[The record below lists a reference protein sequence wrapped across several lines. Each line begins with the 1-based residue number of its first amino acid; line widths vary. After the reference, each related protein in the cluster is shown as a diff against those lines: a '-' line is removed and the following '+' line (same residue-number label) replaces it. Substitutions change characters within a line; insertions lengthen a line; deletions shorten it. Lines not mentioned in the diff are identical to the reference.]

1 MLCRRPGPSVGVVT
15 WLSIKVTGPWGGI
28 HGAFRQGGTI
38 EGYTVEIDFT
48 GFESSIRHNRAAEFR
63 GCRRYTDE
71 LRGILTVRQHRTVAE
86 IFYVLVIPIGSGLVL
101 ICALGILLALPDR
114 KI

>member
-1 MLCRRPGPSVGVVT
+1 M
-15 WLSIKVTGPWGGI
+15 
-28 HGAFRQGGTI
+28 
-38 EGYTVEIDFT
+38 EGYTQKMEFT
-48 GFESSIRHNRAAEFR
+48 GLESSIRHNRVAEFR

-71 LRGILTVRQHRTVAE
+71 LRGVLTVRQHRTVAE
-86 IFYVLVIPIGSGLVL
+86 IFYVLAIPIGSGLVL